1 MEAGGEAFRVNESI
15 KDKNI
20 SDCFGNHMTVAVKLV
35 FWFKKLFRLFPFLY
49 FSFYKSPLICCCA
62 KKKKKKIGHGR
73 MCDMYS
79 ELICLYFCQGITH
92 VVCHLLVNLNPYV

>member
-1 MEAGGEAFRVNESI
+1 MEAGGEALKVNKSN

-20 SDCFGNHMTVAVKLV
+20 SDCFGNHMTVAVKSV
-35 FWFKKLFRLFPFLY
+35 FCFKKLFCLFTLKKNIL
-49 FSFYKSPLICCCA
+49 KSSNKLLC
-62 KKKKKKIGHGR
+62 KKRKRKKIGHGR
-73 MCDMYS
+73 MCDMFS